1 MHPGG
6 LDTVTCGIQTPLVLL
21 KAGVM
26 CHGITQRNGMVTAP
40 GENPGAERRKRERE
54 LCLLQIVR
62 EGTGE
67 AAC

>member
-40 GENPGAERRKRERE
+40 GENPGAERSKAWKTASCCSPKSRRPSPK
-54 LCLLQIVR
+54 
-62 EGTGE
+62 
-67 AAC
+67 